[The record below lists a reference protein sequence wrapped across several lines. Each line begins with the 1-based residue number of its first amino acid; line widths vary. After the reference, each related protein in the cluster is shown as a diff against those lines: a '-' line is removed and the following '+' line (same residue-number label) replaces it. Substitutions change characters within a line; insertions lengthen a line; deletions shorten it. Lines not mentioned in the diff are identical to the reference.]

1 MQADRARPLVLAEEP
16 ALQLGAWR
24 VDPPTRQLH
33 RGGTATALEPRV
45 MQVLVVLAQTPGRV
59 VGRQEL
65 IDRCWEGRVVGDN
78 AINRVISRLR
88 HLAVERG
95 EGAFAIET
103 IARVGYRLTLRPAQ
117 GAVEVVAA
125 AAAHATPA
133 PIAEVAAVA
142 AVADSAAAR
151 PARAAPVAPM
161 RRRRWLVGAGV
172 GAALAGSGALG
183 IAMRAAERPGVLDA
197 QALESRRLGELAL
210 RQGTALGASEAIDHF
225 RVLCEK
231 HGDEPAHWGLLA
243 LACAARRGF
252 NVQQDLDPLG
262 ELTRTAAARALRA
275 DPGNADA
282 AVAQVMLQPLFRGWH
297 ELDRACSAL
306 LRLHPRHWMLLAVLA
321 RVHAETG
328 RWRTAL
334 PLLERAL
341 EVEPMLPGV
350 SAQRAFALWCAGR
363 TDDAAG
369 AFDDGLRS
377 SSRHPVV
384 WHRALQFRLFDGRL
398 DEAAALLADERQ
410 RPVTEEGLP
419 REISMLAV
427 QALARPVRAALV
439 DELADAIARARA
451 SGLMSSAWALPL
463 LATVGRLDQAF
474 DMARV
479 YYFGGAIGARLQPPP
494 RLAMRST
501 ELLFTPATQALRAD
515 ARFGALTA
523 ELGLDDYWRSAQA
536 EPDHRLRG
544 AG

>member
-16 ALQLGAWR
+16 PLQLGAWR

-33 RGGTATALEPRV
+33 QGASAIALEPRV
-45 MQVLVVLAQTPGRV
+45 MQVLVVLARTPGRV

-117 GAVEVVAA
+117 GAAQ
-125 AAAHATPA
+125 AAHATPA
-133 PIAEVAAVA
+133 TIAGAAGVAEFPDV
-142 AVADSAAAR
+142 AR
-151 PARAAPVAPM
+151 PAQAAPIAAV

-183 IAMRAAERPGVLDA
+183 IAMRSAERPGALDA

-210 RQGTALGASEAIDHF
+210 RQGTSLGASEAIDHF

-275 DPGNADA
+275 DPANADA
-282 AVAQVMLQPLFRGWH
+282 AVAQVMLQPLFRGWQ

-306 LRLHPRHWMLLAVLA
+306 LRRHPRHWMLLAVLA

-350 SAQRAFALWCAGR
+350 AAQRAFALWCAGR
-363 TDDAAG
+363 ADDAAA
-369 AFDDGLRS
+369 AFDDGLRRW
-377 SSRHPVV
+377 SRHTVV
-384 WHRALQFRLFDGRL
+384 WHRALQFRLFGGRL
-398 DEAAALLADERQ
+398 EEAAALLADERQ
-410 RPVTEEGLP
+410 RPVIEEGLP

-427 QALARPVRAALV
+427 QALARTARTPLL
-439 DELADAIARARA
+439 DELADAITRARA
-451 SGLMSSAWALPL
+451 SGLMSSPWALPL
-463 LATVGRLDQAF
+463 LAAAGRLDPAF

-494 RLAMRST
+494 RLAAMRST
-501 ELLFTPATQALRAD
+501 DLLFTPATQALRAD
-515 ARFGALTA
+515 ARFGVLTA
-523 ELGLDDYWRSAQA
+523 ELGLDDCWRSAQA